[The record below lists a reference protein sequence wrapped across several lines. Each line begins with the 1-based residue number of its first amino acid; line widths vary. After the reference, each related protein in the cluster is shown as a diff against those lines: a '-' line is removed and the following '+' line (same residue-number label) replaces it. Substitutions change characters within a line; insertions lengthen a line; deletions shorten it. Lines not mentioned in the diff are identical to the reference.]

1 MCDASGAVA
10 LGAERFA
17 IADDE
22 DNVLRVYDAEHPGGP
37 LYAIDV
43 SAALGLA
50 GKHHVREADI
60 EAATRIGEYALWITS
75 HGLSSHGKHR
85 AARFRFF
92 ATNAPSEGVGL
103 GPVGQ
108 PYEALLDDMVATPV
122 LAPFA
127 LDVAAQQPPKSP
139 GGLNIEGLTERADGK
154 GAYIGFRNP
163 RPGGRALL
171 VTLRNPLEVVAGARA
186 EFGEPELLDL
196 GGLGIRAIGRV
207 PSGGYLISAGSY
219 AADSGEGPQ
228 LYRWL
233 GPGQPVRRLI
243 FDLRDFSAEALVIFP
258 ERPRRVLLLSDDG
271 ERKLNGERC
280 KDLGASQAKQ
290 FRGRWFDLPDG

>member
-22 DNVLRVYDAEHPGGP
+22 DNVLRVYDAQHPGGP

-50 GKHHVREADI
+50 GKHRTREADI
-60 EAATRIGEYALWITS
+60 EAATRMGEYALWITS
-75 HGLSSHGKHR
+75 HGLSSHGKHH

-92 ATNAPSEGVGL
+92 ATSAPSEGVGL
-103 GPVGQ
+103 APVGET
-108 PYEALLDDMVATPV
+108 YEALLDDMVATPA

-127 LDVAAQQPPKSP
+127 LDLAAQQPPKSP
-139 GGLNIEGLTERADGK
+139 GGLNIEGLTERADGQ

-171 VTLRNPLEVVAGARA
+171 VTLRNPLQVVQGARA

-196 GGLGIRAIGRV
+196 GGFGIRAISRYPGD
-207 PSGGYLISAGSY
+207 GYLISAGSY
-219 AADSGEGPQ
+219 AADSGGGPT
-228 LYRWL
+228 LYRWP
-233 GPGQPVRRLI
+233 GPGKPVQRLPV
-243 FDLRDFSAEALVIFP
+243 DLRDFNAEALVIFP
-258 ERPRRVLLLSDDG
+258 EQPRRVLLLSDDG
-271 ERKLNGERC
+271 ERKLDGERF
-280 KDLGASQAKQ
+280 KSIGQAQAKQ
-290 FRGRWFDLPDG
+290 FRGRWLDLPL